1 MYLLIL
7 KYILNNSHIILMCI
21 YLFKFFFANDLSVA
35 DDFIFILD
43 YGTDVRQKANL
54 KDFLI

>member
-7 KYILNNSHIILMCI
+7 KYILNSSHIILMCI
-21 YLFKFFFANDLSVA
+21 YLFYFFANDLSVA

-43 YGTDVRQKANL
+43 YGTDVR
-54 KDFLI
+54 